1 MYHSNLVKGKM
12 ALKRSLSFRQDGTFT
27 IVQFTDVH
35 MKSGGEADDRTLS
48 LMRMVMETERP
59 DLVVFT
65 GDVIEDKHC
74 DDPLQRFHNAVSVIE
89 ETRTPWAH
97 VFGNHDTEAKI
108 TREQLME
115 AALKYEY
122 ALGEVGPDDISGTGN
137 YVLSVTD
144 TKGKSA
150 AALYFF
156 DSGSVSPHSHVKGY
170 GWVGRDQVAWYER
183 ISQDIAQSNHGIP
196 LPALAFFHIP
206 LPEYNEI
213 WQQEI
218 CYGSK
223 NERVCCPRINTG
235 LFSAM
240 VERGDVMG
248 TFAGHD
254 HLNDY
259 WGARHGIRLCYGRA
273 TGYNTY
279 GKDGFARGARIIRL
293 QEGERDFETWL
304 RLEDGS
310 CVMNQPEHQPEYVHL
325 Y

>member
-1 MYHSNLVKGKM
+1 MKQ
-12 ALKRSLSFRQDGTFT
+12 SLSFRQDGTFT

-48 LMRMVMETERP
+48 LMQMILETERP

-74 DDPLQRFHNAVSVIE
+74 DEPLQRFHNAVSVVE
-89 ETRTPWAH
+89 NTQTPWAL
-97 VFGNHDTEAKI
+97 VFGNHDTEAKL
-108 TREQLME
+108 TREQLMGAATQYEFALAE
-115 AALKYEY
+115 A
-122 ALGEVGPDDISGTGN
+122 GPEDIGGVGN
-137 YVLSVTD
+137 YVLSVGD
-144 TKGKSA
+144 VNGNVA
-150 AALYFF
+150 ASLYFF

-170 GWVGRDQVAWYER
+170 GWVGRDQVAWYETMSR
-183 ISQDIAQSNHGIP
+183 ERTQSNNGIP
-196 LPALAFFHIP
+196 LPSLAFLHIP
-206 LPEYNEI
+206 LPEYNEV
-213 WQQEI
+213 WQQEV

-240 VERGDVMG
+240 VEMGDVMG

-259 WGARHGIRLCYGRA
+259 WGAKHGIRLCYGRA

-279 GKDGFARGARIIRL
+279 GREGFAHGARIIRL
-293 QEGERDFETWL
+293 HQGKSEFETWI

-310 CVMNQPEHQPEYVHL
+310 SLTNQPEHQPEYVHL